1 MDKLKKLKILLQ
13 ESEYP
18 AFTDEELSSFLEDN
32 NGNVYLTASELCLI
46 KANKDSKVTV
56 GPITIESAGPDYWIK
71 LSETYSI
78 KANKSNTESVVSGYI
93 TRMKRC

>member
-1 MDKLKKLKILLQ
+1 MGKLQKLKILLQ
-13 ESEYP
+13 EAEYP
-18 AFTDEELSSFLEDN
+18 AFTDEELNAFLNDN
-32 NGNVYLTASELCLI
+32 EGNVYLTASELCLI
-46 KANKDSKVTV
+46 KANKDSKITV

-78 KANKSNTESVVSGYI
+78 KANKSNNDTTSGYI

>member
-1 MDKLKKLKILLQ
+1 MDKLQKLKILLQ
-13 ESEYP
+13 EAEYP
-18 AFTDEELSSFLEDN
+18 AFTDEELNAFLNDN
-32 NGNVYLTASELCLI
+32 EG
-46 KANKDSKVTV
+46 KANKDSKITV

-78 KANKSNTESVVSGYI
+78 KANKSNNDTTSGYI

>member
-1 MDKLKKLKILLQ
+1 MDKLQKLKILLQ
-13 ESEYP
+13 EAEYP
-18 AFTDEELSSFLEDN
+18 AFTDEELNAFLNDN
-32 NGNVYLTASELCLI
+32 EGNVYLTASELCLI
-46 KANKDSKVTV
+46 KANKDSKITV

-78 KANKSNTESVVSGYI
+78 KANKSNNGNTINGYI

>member
-1 MDKLKKLKILLQ
+1 MDKLQKLKILLQ
-13 ESEYP
+13 EAEYP
-18 AFTDEELSSFLEDN
+18 AFTDEELNAFLNDN
-32 NGNVYLTASELCLI
+32 EENVYLTASELCLI
-46 KANKDSKVTV
+46 KANKDSKITV

-78 KANKSNTESVVSGYI
+78 KANKSNNDTTSGYI

>member
-1 MDKLKKLKILLQ
+1 MDKLQKLKILLQ
-13 ESEYP
+13 EAEYP
-18 AFTDEELSSFLEDN
+18 DFTDEELNAFLNDN
-32 NGNVYLTASELCLI
+32 EENVYLTASELCLI
-46 KANKDSKVTV
+46 KANKDSKITV

-78 KANKSNTESVVSGYI
+78 KANKSNNDTTSGYI

>member
-1 MDKLKKLKILLQ
+1 MDKLQKLKILLQ
-13 ESEYP
+13 EAEYP
-18 AFTDEELSSFLEDN
+18 AFTDEELNAFLNDN
-32 NGNVYLTASELCLI
+32 EGNVYLTASELCLI
-46 KANKDSKVTV
+46 KANKDSKITV

-78 KANKSNTESVVSGYI
+78 KANKSNNDTTSGYI